1 MAKGPERRTLSRMNT
16 RELAGKTFVI
26 TGANTGIGRA
36 NVEALAARGA
46 GKIVIAARSR
56 ERTEPVLAA
65 VRAISPDTD
74 VRFVALELGD
84 LASVKRAA
92 DEILAMD
99 LTIDV
104 LINNAGVAGL
114 QGLTKDG
121 FELTFGTNHL
131 GPFLF
136 TELLLPHVVRATQG
150 RIVNVSSRG
159 HYQAKRIDWEA
170 LRQPTKAMT
179 ALPEYA
185 VSKLCN
191 VLYAKELTR
200 RLADTKITTYSLH
213 PGGVASD
220 IWQRRMGKFAILLR
234 PFLITNEK
242 GALTQLRCET
252 DPALARESGLYYDKE
267 RPKEPSKLAHDVA
280 LQDELTARS
289 RKWVEAY
296 LA

>member
-1 MAKGPERRTLSRMNT
+1 MAAARPEGTFGRMS
-16 RELAGKTFVI
+16 ELRDKTFVI

-36 NVEALAARGA
+36 NVEALAKRGA
-46 GKIVIAARSR
+46 GRIVIAARSR
-56 ERTEPVLAA
+56 ERTEPVLEA
-65 VRAISPDTD
+65 VRASSPSTD

-84 LASVKRAA
+84 LSAVKRAA
-92 DEILAMD
+92 DEVLAMD

-104 LINNAGVAGL
+104 LINNAGIAGL

-136 TELLLPHVVRATQG
+136 TELLLPHVKRSKQG

-159 HYQAKRIDWEA
+159 HYQAGGIDWDA
-170 LRQPTKAMT
+170 LRKPTKTMS

-191 VLYAKELTR
+191 VLYAKELGR
-200 RLADTKITTYSLH
+200 RLSDANITTYSLH

-220 IWQRRMGKFAILLR
+220 IWQRRLGKAAILLR

-252 DPALARESGLYYDKE
+252 DPALARETGLYYDKE
-267 RPKEPSKLAHDVA
+267 RVKEPNRVAHDVA
-280 LQDELTARS
+280 LQDELTKRS
-289 RKWVEAY
+289 REWVQGH
-296 LA
+296 LT